1 MTWPLVHG
9 ATLLFLFSFCFLP
22 SERVPLYCIAAE
34 LLVPIPMDKEE
45 KRNAKTKKGIEP
57 FTPNHEFGALPT
69 KLFCRCA
76 LRDPDF
82 SYFVFQLSVSFIYL
96 NSSIITNGFF
106 GWSLPKASVFFFLL
120 NNNESHFSSE
130 N

>member
-22 SERVPLYCIAAE
+22 AERIPLYCIAAE

-106 GWSLPKASVFFFLL
+106 GSSLPKASAFFLL
-120 NNNESHFSSE
+120 FNNNESRFSLE

>member
-22 SERVPLYCIAAE
+22 AERVPLYCIAAE
-34 LLVPIPMDKEE
+34 LLVLIPMDKEE

-69 KLFCRCA
+69 KLFCRCF
-76 LRDPDF
+76 PDF
-82 SYFVFQLSVSFIYL
+82 SYFVFHPLRDVSVSFI
-96 NSSIITNGFF
+96 
-106 GWSLPKASVFFFLL
+106 
-120 NNNESHFSSE
+120 
-130 N
+130 

>member
-22 SERVPLYCIAAE
+22 AERVPLYCIAAE

-69 KLFCRCA
+69 KLFCRYF
-76 LRDPDF
+76 PDF
-82 SYFVFQLSVSFIYL
+82 SYFVFQLSVGFIYL

-106 GWSLPKASVFFFLL
+106 GSSLPKAFAFFLL
-120 NNNESHFSSE
+120 FNNNESRFSLE